1 MLAYSREG
9 EIIPDFTSYRYSPR
23 LPSPPRYIG
32 RDSARMSSSLSSSS
46 TGHSPKENLRVHFQ
60 NSEGEVEWDSGVE
73 ENGELSPSNRYQ
85 YRPTSPINSIPIT
98 LSYLD
103 QCSSDYVLRLRTLIG
118 HIDFFRQLANRE
130 TNASDDLLQDMKY
143 KLKPRLL
150 ILDEDVSRIVDEIKI
165 NIDRCRI
172 TDQRLNGLLI
182 YNEYLT
188 EIHSILE
195 KLMTKILDE
204 LEKHLRILDRGAS
217 GVPNR
222 HYVIQRTLTDIGKN
236 AQQLEIKIR
245 DEGIRR
251 QRHSPTTTSRTSSS
265 GSRSK

>member
-1 MLAYSREG
+1 MLAYSRG
-9 EIIPDFTSYRYSPR
+9 EIPDFNSLHISSRS
-23 LPSPPRYIG
+23 SPPLRNCT
-32 RDSARMSSSLSSSS
+32 RQDSGRMSSSLSSSS

-60 NSEGEVEWDSGVE
+60 RNEGAEEVEWDSGVE
-73 ENGELSPSNRYQ
+73 ENGDLSPNRY
-85 YRPTSPINSIPIT
+85 RLTSPINAIPIT

-103 QCSSDYVLRLRTLIG
+103 QCSLDYVVRLRTLIG
-118 HIDFFRQLANRE
+118 NIDFFRQLANRE
-130 TNASDDLLQDMKY
+130 TNASDDLLRDLKY

-172 TDQRLNGLLI
+172 TDQRLTGLLI
-182 YNEYLT
+182 YNEYQT
-188 EIHSILE
+188 EIHSTLE
-195 KLMTKILDE
+195 KLMINVLDE

-217 GVPNR
+217 GIPNR
-222 HYVIQRTLTDIGKN
+222 HFIIQRTLIEIGKN
-236 AQQLEIKIR
+236 AQQLEVKIR

-251 QRHSPTTTSRTSSS
+251 RQQNSPTTTSRTSSS